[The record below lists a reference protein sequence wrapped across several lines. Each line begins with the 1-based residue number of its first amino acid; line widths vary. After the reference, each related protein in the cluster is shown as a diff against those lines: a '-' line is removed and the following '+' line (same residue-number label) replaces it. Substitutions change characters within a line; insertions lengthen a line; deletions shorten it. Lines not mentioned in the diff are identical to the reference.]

1 LLVDRE
7 APPVTRRWAAV
18 LLVAFLASG
27 CVPAS
32 PDVDTYDDK
41 AMRTAGTAVSEV
53 RTVERLL
60 NLLHDERMLRP
71 SAVTQLRYSEE
82 GLGTT
87 TTSFS
92 ELNPPSA
99 RDQLADRL
107 GGLLDQAEQ
116 LVMDARVAVERR
128 AVADYPAIA
137 RRLESIAKKLEAV
150 EAEVS

>member
-1 LLVDRE
+1 MLV
-7 APPVTRRWAAV
+7 VV
-18 LLVAFLASG
+18 FLASG

-32 PDVDTYDDK
+32 PDVDTYDDE

-60 NLLHDERMLRP
+60 DLLDQDRILRP
-71 SAVTQLRYSEE
+71 TAVAQLRYSEDA
-82 GLGTT
+82 LGST

-92 ELNPPSA
+92 ELNPPEA
-99 RDQLADRL
+99 RDPLADRL

-116 LVMDARVAVERR
+116 LVMDARVAVERS
-128 AVADYPAIA
+128 AVEDYTAIA
-137 RRLESIAKKLEAV
+137 RRLESTAKKLEAV

>member
-1 LLVDRE
+1 
-7 APPVTRRWAAV
+7 VTRRWTAV
-18 LLVAFLASG
+18 LVVVFLVSG

-32 PDVDTYDDK
+32 PNVDTYDDE

-60 NLLHDERMLRP
+60 ELLEQDRILRP
-71 SAVTQLRYSEE
+71 TVVAQMRYSEDA
-82 GLGTT
+82 LATT

-92 ELNPPSA
+92 GLNPPEA
-99 RDQLADRL
+99 RDPLADRL

-128 AVADYPAIA
+128 DVGDYTAIA
-137 RRLESIAKKLEAV
+137 RRLESTAKKLKAV

>member
-32 PDVDTYDDK
+32 PDVGTYDDK

-99 RDQLADRL
+99 RDQFADRL